1 MGLPASIVG
10 AAAAGGLGAAGA
22 VAANGALRGWRR
34 RVEDRAAMRAAEGD
48 RACVLLSDARGRVL
62 ARNAAARDGP
72 LGPAATV
79 AGALEPLCAV
89 PGETVARLA
98 DVATREGASEEAAA
112 SEVIVTPD
120 GPADFTV
127 LFLGPDRLL
136 WRLEMRDRRRESEAG
151 AQAGRQDV
159 AAGGAGAAGD
169 DLFEALPVALV
180 KLSPTGKVLG
190 ANTRARDLVPALA
203 EPDRT
208 LAGVVEG
215 LGRSVGQWVSE
226 AAAGRGLNRPE
237 TLPVTGSSPERY
249 VQVTLTTPS
258 SPLAGEAGL
267 VAVMYDVTEMK
278 VLEAQFV
285 QSQNMQAIGQ
295 LAGGIAHD
303 FNNLLTAISGHC
315 DLLLIRIPEDDP
327 SGDDLRQ
334 ISRNAARAAALVGQ
348 LLAFSRKQKLTMRE
362 VDLRET
368 LGGMIH
374 LLDRLVGDRV
384 RLAVR
389 HDPALMPIRA
399 DIAQLEQV
407 LMNLVVNAR
416 DAMPDGGTV
425 RIETAC
431 RFLATPMARDRVTVP
446 SGQYV
451 CVTVA
456 DEGLGIAPDKL
467 PRIFEPFFT
476 TKRQG
481 EGTGLGLA
489 MAYGVMKQS
498 GGYIFADSVPGE
510 GATFTLYFP
519 AGDARSEPAPGP
531 GSGEVVPL
539 HGQRRKERV
548 RQDAPAEAAAPLPD
562 LGRRPVVLLAED
574 ETPVRAF
581 AARVLGLKGFEVLEA
596 ADGEEA
602 LEILSDPDLLVD
614 AFVSDVMMPGLD
626 GPSWVAQA
634 LEDRPGV
641 HTVFM
646 SGYAEEA
653 MPEAREPT
661 PNSTFIAKPFSLDVL
676 AQAVHEAV
684 DAGRAAEPA
693 PAPARTGYASS
704 L

>member
-1 MGLPASIVG
+1 MA
-10 AAAAGGLGAAGA
+10 
-22 VAANGALRGWRR
+22 
-34 RVEDRAAMRAAEGD
+34 
-48 RACVLLSDARGRVL
+48 
-62 ARNAAARDGP
+62 
-72 LGPAATV
+72 
-79 AGALEPLCAV
+79 
-89 PGETVARLA
+89 
-98 DVATREGASEEAAA
+98 
-112 SEVIVTPD
+112 
-120 GPADFTV
+120 
-127 LFLGPDRLL
+127 
-136 WRLEMRDRRRESEAG
+136 
-151 AQAGRQDV
+151 
-159 AAGGAGAAGD
+159 D
-169 DLFEALPVALV
+169 DLFESLPVALV
-180 KLSPTGKVLG
+180 KLSASGQVLG
-190 ANTRARDLVPALA
+190 ANTRARELIPAL
-203 EPDRT
+203 EDPDRT

-215 LGRSVGQWVSE
+215 LGRSVGQWVNE

-237 TLPVTGSSPERY
+237 TLPVTGSAPERY
-249 VQVTLTTPS
+249 VQVTLTS
-258 SPLAGEAGL
+258 SSNPISGEGGL
-267 VAVMYDVTEMK
+267 VAVLHDVTEMK

-285 QSQNMQAIGQ
+285 QSQKMQAIGQ

-315 DLLLIRIPEDDP
+315 ELLLMRIGEDDP

-384 RLAVR
+384 RLSVR

-399 DIAQLEQV
+399 DVAQLEQV
-407 LMNLVVNAR
+407 LMNLVVNSR
-416 DAMPDGGTV
+416 DAMPDGGTI

-431 RFLATPMARDRVTVP
+431 RFLSAPMARDRVTVP

-451 CVTVA
+451 CVTVT
-456 DEGLGIAPDKL
+456 DEGVGIAGDKL
-467 PRIFEPFFT
+467 HRIFEPFFT

-498 GGYIFADSVPGE
+498 GGYIFADSTPGK

-519 AGDARSEPAPGP
+519 AGDARAEPQPHA
-531 GSGEVVPL
+531 STADVVTLRPESR
-539 HGQRRKERV
+539 GGADRKPE
-548 RQDAPAEAAAPLPD
+548 EAVAARLAKD

-581 AARVLGLKGFEVLEA
+581 AARVLDLKGFDVLQA
-596 ADGEEA
+596 GDGEEA
-602 LEILSDPDLLVD
+602 LEILSDPELEVD

-634 LEDRPGV
+634 LVDRPGM

-661 PNSTFIAKPFSLDVL
+661 PNSTFIAKPFSLDDL
-676 AQAVHEAV
+676 AQTVREAV
-684 DAGRAAEPA
+684 EAGRGRSGPDAPTAA
-693 PAPARTGYASS
+693 TGS
-704 L
+704 